1 MISKTLT
8 VQGSKSVGSLEAR
21 VQHVSQDI
29 IHSKWTVL
37 DGDVQV
43 KVDELLR
50 SIALPVL
57 ARYSSEQRKIE
68 AQVALRS
75 ITKT

>member
-1 MISKTLT
+1 MISKTLAG
-8 VQGSKSVGSLEAR
+8 QGSKSAGSLEPR
-21 VQHVSQDI
+21 VKHVSKDI
-29 IHSKWTVL
+29 IRSKWMVL

-50 SIALPVL
+50 SIELPVL

-75 ITKT
+75 ITRT